1 MWSRSI
7 DRNFQFLVKKTWYE
21 LLLLIKNILIIV
33 NCLFTGSN
41 AQINWQN
48 GQPTGI
54 KWSMACDFKGNDLRN
69 RRIAGANCASTCA
82 STSGCTHFTW
92 TTYNGGTCWM
102 KSGSVTR
109 SDAYVITDIKSIICG
124 IIGKLSQVKDHL

>member
-1 MWSRSI
+1 MIRKVMY
-7 DRNFQFLVKKTWYE
+7 FLYE
-21 LLLLIKNILIIV
+21 LTISLI
-33 NCLFTGSN
+33 N

-48 GQPTGI
+48 GQPTGT
-54 KWSMACDFKGNDLRN
+54 KWAMACDFKGNDLTN

-102 KSGSVTR
+102 KSGSVSQ
-109 SDAYVITDIKSIICG
+109 SDALYTGDQSMACG
-124 IIGKLSQVKDHL
+124 IIPGYKILFSIFIS